1 MARNMG
7 GGCWRA
13 SACNLPYGVMM
24 LALCSVV
31 VIGAGCSSASPPPF
45 TEPPAS
51 RIVAARV
58 ETQPL
63 SDSRQPCG
71 SFIAHDLPHI
81 TRAATRTPALY
92 ESNGAGLAVG
102 DLDGDGDLDIVLANL
117 SDPNTLL
124 WNEGNLQFRA
134 EPLGE
139 GRVRGL
145 TIVDV
150 DGDGLLDIVGTR
162 QFDKPVWWRNTG
174 MEGAARFEEVTLPDV
189 NNWFYTL
196 TFADLDGDGDLDLVA
211 ASYDTEIQKQQGLI
225 FQYRGGG
232 VGVFVYE
239 RHGASYR
246 AYRLSNEADALAIAL
261 PDLNDDGRRDI
272 WVAHD
277 FNRLDD
283 VWLQGDTLDEWTRF
297 ELPERISENPMSLD
311 MGDIDN
317 DGVAELFATDMKPVR
332 QDAATLA
339 RWLPA
344 MHRLTKPLT
353 SADPQHAENMLLM
366 RRSDGRWRN
375 EAYER
380 RVDATGWSWS
390 GVFGDLD
397 RDGWLDLYVVN
408 GMIAA
413 GLLDYLP
420 DSELLEE
427 NVALR
432 NVGDGH
438 FAAAPEWRLGSSRS
452 GRGMGMADLDGD
464 GDLDIVVN
472 NLVTPAQLFENR
484 LCGGASLLVD
494 LRMPGSANPFAIG
507 AELTLIT
514 GMGRLTRDVRVT
526 AGYLSGASS
535 QVHFGLPDD
544 VKVERLEVRW
554 PDGAFSIVEAP
565 LPQQRL
571 LIVRQ

>member
-1 MARNMG
+1 MARKMG
-7 GGCWRA
+7 RGCSRA
-13 SACNLPYGVMM
+13 SVCNLPYDAMM

-31 VIGAGCSSASPPPF
+31 VIGAGCAGVPSAPF

-51 RIVAARV
+51 RVVAARV
-58 ETQPL
+58 ETLPL
-63 SDSRQPCG
+63 SDPQQPCS

-81 TRAATRTPALY
+81 TRAAPRIPALY
-92 ESNGAGLAVG
+92 ESNGSGLAVG
-102 DLDGDGDLDIVLANL
+102 DLDGDGDLDIVLADL
-117 SDPNTLL
+117 SGPSTLL

-150 DGDGLLDIVGTR
+150 DGDELLDIVATR

-174 MEGAARFEEVTLPDV
+174 MEGVARFEEMILPDV

-196 TFADLDGDGDLDLVA
+196 TFADLDGDGDLDLIA

-246 AYRLSNEADALAIAL
+246 AYRLSNESDALAIAL
-261 PDLNDDGRRDI
+261 PDLNSDGRRDI

-344 MHRLTKPLT
+344 MRRLTKPLS
-353 SADPQHAENMLLM
+353 SADPQHAENMLLV
-366 RRSDGRWRN
+366 RRPDGRWRN

-420 DSELLEE
+420 DSELVDD

-432 NVGDGH
+432 NVGNGH
-438 FAAAPEWRLGSSRS
+438 FVAAPEWELGSSRS
-452 GRGMGMADLDGD
+452 GRGMVMADLDGD

-472 NLVTPAQLFENR
+472 NLMTPAQLFENR

-494 LRMPGSANPFAIG
+494 LRMPGNANPFAVG

-535 QVHFGLPDD
+535 RVHFGFPDD
-544 VKVERLEVRW
+544 VDIERLEVRW